1 MVLNFFC
8 FFFFKQKTEYEM
20 RISDWSSDV
29 CSSDLAWIVAHNDEA
44 QRLLARVKLRLRTTD
59 AFVLDRLTGRCV
71 TDITTASRTSLMNLA
86 SGAWDAELCRL
97 FKVPIEA
104 LPEIHATTGDFG
116 ATTVGGR
123 RVPVVASVVDQ
134 QAALYGD
141 RNSVV

>member
-44 QRLLARVKLRLRTTD
+44 QRLLARGKLRLGTTD
-59 AFVLDRLTGRCV
+59 AFFLDRLTGRCV

-86 SGAWDAELCRL
+86 RGAWDAELCRL
-97 FKVPIEA
+97 FQVPIEA
-104 LPEIHATTGDFG
+104 LPEVHATTAASGP
-116 ATTVGGR
+116 TKVGGR
-123 RVPVVASVVDQ
+123 RGPGVARGGAQ
-134 QAALYGD
+134 PPAPHHHGAP
-141 RNSVV
+141 